1 MMLWHHLF
9 LYAPEYGTLTHQLAQ
24 LFKICVALFLFVSGY
39 GLTIQYERRDVSN
52 IKSAILFIIKRFINF
67 FLPYWFCF
75 IVVFTIG
82 NLCGYTATE
91 AYPETR
97 NTLKCILL
105 DVCGQMGYSSY
116 LSTWWFNKM
125 IIQLYLLFPLL
136 YLLSKSK
143 IVAIISTV
151 LFLILQISPAVQ
163 YGPFCVVEGG
173 IPSFFLGM
181 VFAKHNLIP
190 TIKTLRNKVLLS
202 LTLILFCTGLAI
214 IHQSSNILPYMAINI
229 RAISATIIVCIVA
242 LNPWIFKSQSLVY
255 VGSISSIMY
264 LTHTLFQK
272 IIPNILYAPQNPLL
286 IFGLFTTITISFSI
300 SVKYLM
306 KATKITKLS
315 QYSQSFLQK
324 IA

>member
-9 LYAPEYGTLTHQLAQ
+9 LYAPEYGTFTHQLAQ

-82 NLCGYTATE
+82 NLSGYTATE

-105 DVCGQMGYSSY
+105 DVCGQMGYQSY

-125 IIQLYLLFPLL
+125 IIQLYLIFPLL
-136 YLLSKSK
+136 YLLSKNK

-151 LFLILQISPAVQ
+151 LFLILQISPAVH
-163 YGPFCVVEGG
+163 YGPFCVGEGG
-173 IPSFFLGM
+173 VPSFFLGM

-190 TIKTLRNKVLLS
+190 TIKKLRNKVFLS
-202 LTLILFCTGLAI
+202 LTLILVCIGLAI
-214 IHQSSNILPYMAINI
+214 IHQSSNIPPYLAINI
-229 RAISATIIVCIVA
+229 RAIAATIIVCIVA
-242 LNPWIFKSQSLVY
+242 LNPWISRSQLLVY

-264 LTHTLFQK
+264 LTHTLIQTV
-272 IIPNILYAPQNPLL
+272 IPDILYAPQNPLL
-286 IFGLFTTITISFSI
+286 IFGLFTIITIAFSI

-306 KATKITKLS
+306 KVTRFTKVQEYCKL
-315 QYSQSFLQK
+315 LVQK
-324 IA
+324 AL